1 MRDEQARRFF
11 EDGFIVL
18 RDVFTRTEVAAIGV
32 AFDRLRRTA
41 GRLGRSRMHRGSRY
55 VLGPGRGGEV
65 RIDRVVWCASS
76 DGDLD
81 RIGRDPRL
89 LAPAARLLGTPTMH
103 QLISQA
109 HFKLPGDGVAF
120 PWHQDSRHRRH
131 GTPLW
136 RDVNGRGSYVQT
148 IIAVDEAT
156 EDNGPLM
163 MVPGTP
169 GLGHIDRGDGSLPNL
184 VDVDRAV
191 PVLMRPGDVAMFGPY
206 TVHGSRPNR
215 SGRPRRV
222 FINGFAHH
230 RANSRVYPGRG
241 AGREI
246 RCLL

>member
-1 MRDEQARRFF
+1 MRTEQARRFF

-18 RDVFTRTEVAAIGV
+18 RDVFSPGEISAVGA
-32 AFDRLRRTA
+32 AFDRLERTA
-41 GRLGRSRMHRGSRY
+41 RRLGRSRMHGGSRF
-55 VLGPGRGGEV
+55 VLGPGAGSSP
-65 RIDRVVWCASS
+65 RIDRVVWCAAS

-89 LAPAARLLGTPTMH
+89 VAPAARLLGTPTMH

-109 HFKLPGDGVAF
+109 HFKLPGDGVSF

-136 RDVNGRGSYVQT
+136 RDVNGQGSYVQT
-148 IIAVDEAT
+148 IIAVDAAT

-169 GLGHIDRGDGSLPNL
+169 GLGHIDRGDGSIPRL
-184 VDVDRAV
+184 VDVERAV
-191 PVLMRPGDVAMFGPY
+191 PVLMSPGDVALFGPY
-206 TVHGSRPNR
+206 TVHGSAPNR
-215 SGRPRRV
+215 SRRPRRV
-222 FINGFAHH
+222 FINGFAHP

-241 AGREI
+241 AGRVV
-246 RCLL
+246 RSAG